1 MTTLNR
7 QIAPCVTNRVAPV
20 VASLVVLAGVAGMAS
35 ASQPQPGEMVR
46 VSVLGN
52 GTQGNSSSQQASIDA
67 SGSKVVFLSYSSN
80 FVPGDFNGNQSDV
93 LVGSVQLDGL
103 ALASRSTA
111 GQQSSA
117 GAVPGQISGD
127 GRYIVF
133 SSPSNNLVANDFNGA
148 SDVFRF
154 DTLTGVTELVSRS
167 LSNGFGNAG
176 SFAPSVSFDGRY
188 VAFESTAT
196 NLSSSV
202 GVGICIYVRDMAAG
216 TTRLASVASDG
227 SPANLGSAH
236 ASISGDGRYVTF
248 DSAANNLADRDI
260 NNTRD
265 VFLHDLVGGSTLM
278 VSRSWD
284 GWSGF
289 DASYG
294 PAQTSSDGR
303 FVVFQSFANDIVLPD
318 SNFSADIFLFDRETG
333 TNERVSVNSA
343 GDLTNFGSSVPSV
356 SDDGR
361 FVVWASD
368 ATNLVPGDTNAKSDV
383 FLRDRLLGLT
393 RRLSVEVAGVQG
405 NGNSGRPGL
414 TPDGRFV
421 VFESFA
427 SNLVPGDT
435 NGVYDVFVT
444 QVRCPADISAD
455 GVVDFGDFLA
465 FFNSFDA
472 GDLNADI
479 TGDAGVDFGDFLAF
493 FNAFDVAC

>member
-1 MTTLNR
+1 MDILKR
-7 QIAPCVTNRVAPV
+7 DIALVAV
-20 VASLVVLAGVAGMAS
+20 LGSLAGMAT
-35 ASQPQPGEMVR
+35 ASGPQPGEIVR
-46 VSVLGN
+46 VSVLAN

-67 SGSKVVFLSYSSN
+67 SGSRIAFLSYSNN

-93 LVGSVQLDGL
+93 LLGSVDLNGL
-103 ALASRSTA
+103 ALASRSSA

-117 GAVPGQISGD
+117 GATPGQISGD

-133 SSPSNNLVANDFNGA
+133 SSTSNNLVANDFNGA

-176 SFAPSVSFDGRY
+176 SFASSVSFDGRY

-196 NLSSSV
+196 NLATSA
-202 GVGICIYVRDMAAG
+202 GVGICIYVRDMVAG

-227 SPANLGSAH
+227 SPANLGSGH
-236 ASISGDGRYVTF
+236 AWISADGRYVTF
-248 DSAANNLADRDI
+248 DSAANNLAERDI

-265 VFLHDLVGGSTLM
+265 VFLHDLVGGTTLM

-303 FVVFQSFANDIVLPD
+303 YVVYQSFANDIVRPD
-318 SNFSADIFLFDRETG
+318 TNFSADIFLYDRVTG
-333 TNERVSVNSA
+333 LNERVNVNAA
-343 GDLTNFGSSVPSV
+343 GELSNFGSSLPSV
-356 SDDGR
+356 SDDAR

-368 ATNLVPGDTNAKSDV
+368 ATNMVPGDTNAKSDV
-383 FLRDRLLGLT
+383 FLRDRLLGVT
-393 RRLSVEVAGVQG
+393 RRLSVSAAGAQG
-405 NGNSGRPGL
+405 NGNSGRPMI
-414 TPDGRFV
+414 TPDGRVV

-427 SNLVPGDT
+427 SNLVAGDT
-435 NGVYDVFVT
+435 NGVYDIVVT
-444 QVRCPADISAD
+444 QVRCP
-455 GVVDFGDFLA
+455 
-465 FFNSFDA
+465 
-472 GDLNADI
+472 ADI

-493 FNAFDVAC
+493 FNAFDTGDLHADITGDGSVEFGDFLAFFNAFDAAC